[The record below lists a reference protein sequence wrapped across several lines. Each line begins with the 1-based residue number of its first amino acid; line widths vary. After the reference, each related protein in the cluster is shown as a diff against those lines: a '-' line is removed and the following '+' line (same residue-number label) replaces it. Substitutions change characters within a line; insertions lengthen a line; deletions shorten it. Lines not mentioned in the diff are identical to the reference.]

1 MVARNIS
8 GMVSKETD
16 MHLQSQ
22 LELTVG
28 QATDAGVKEQNEDCI
43 GMRIPDQ
50 PALTL
55 KGVTSVI
62 ADGVSAAEAGK
73 EASETCVRNFIS
85 DYYGSPDAWSVK
97 TAGQKILL
105 ALNRWL
111 VGQSQIKGHVST
123 LSALIL
129 KSQQAYIFHV
139 GDTRIYRI
147 RKGVF
152 EQLTH
157 DHSTTIN
164 KDTVYLARAM
174 GMDARLEM
182 DFSQLEVNEGDL
194 FFLSTDGIHDYLSDK
209 MIQKVLMVND
219 DDYEGKCRKLIQLAL
234 EEGSQDNL
242 SCQLLRVDKLPDADN
257 QDMYSKLSD
266 LPFPPPLEV
275 GQKLD
280 GLEVLKELHASQR
293 SQIYIVQDAEGR
305 RLIMKTPSLNYEDDP
320 AYIERFVLEKW
331 IGKRIDSPYVVK
343 VVEPNTP
350 PTALYTLM
358 EYVSGIT
365 LEQWIKEN
373 PKPDINEV
381 VRIAELISRGLR
393 AFHRK
398 DVLHQDIKPDNVILD
413 YQGIPKIIDFGSCY
427 AAGVEEIDTPFERE
441 DALGTAVYSA
451 PETRFRLKK
460 TKKSDLFSLAV
471 VVYEMLTG
479 AMPFGQQLEKLNNQK
494 HIHSLRYQSAQKH
507 NPMVPNW
514 MDGALEAAL
523 SPTPDQRHQ
532 AMSEFIYELQTP
544 NKKYLQKHASPIL
557 QRNPIRFWQG
567 LAVVQM
573 LVILVLLKYLLN

>member
-1 MVARNIS
+1 MVVSSIS
-8 GMVSKETD
+8 GMVSKEID

-28 QATDAGVKEQNEDCI
+28 QATDAGVKAENEDCI

-55 KGVTSVI
+55 KGVVSVI

-85 DYYGSPDAWSVK
+85 DYYGTPEAWSVK

-111 VGQSQIKGHVST
+111 VGQSQVKGHVST

-147 RKGVF
+147 RNGNF
-152 EQLTH
+152 EQLTQ
-157 DHSTTIN
+157 DHSTVIN

-182 DFSQLEVNEGDL
+182 DFSQLEVEEGDI
-194 FFLSTDGIHDYLSDK
+194 FFLSTDGIHDYLPDK
-209 MIQKVLMVND
+209 MIHKVLAVSD
-219 DDYEGKCRKLIQLAL
+219 DNYEGKCQKLIQLAL
-234 EEGSQDNL
+234 EAGSHDNL
-242 SCQLLRVDKLPDADN
+242 SCQLIRVDRLPGADN

-280 GLEVLKELHASQR
+280 GFEVLKELHASQR
-293 SQIYIVQDAEGR
+293 SQIYLVKDASER

-320 AYIERFVLEKW
+320 AYIERFVLEQW

-343 VVEPNTP
+343 IVEPEKP
-350 PTALYTLM
+350 KTALYTLM

-381 VRIAELISRGLR
+381 VRITELISRGLR

-398 DVLHQDIKPDNVILD
+398 DILHQDIKPDNIILD
-413 YQGIPKIIDFGSCY
+413 VQGIPKIIDFGSCY

-441 DALGTAVYSA
+441 DALGTAYYSA
-451 PETRFRLKK
+451 PETRFRMKK

-471 VVYEMLTG
+471 VVYEMLTN
-479 AMPFGQQLEKLNNQK
+479 AMPFGDQLEKLTNQK
-494 HIHSLRYQSAQKH
+494 NIYSLAYQSAQKH

-514 MDGALEAAL
+514 MDGALETAL
-523 SPTPDQRHQ
+523 APTPDQRHS
-532 AMSEFIYELQTP
+532 AMSEFIFELQTP
-544 NKKYLQKHASPIL
+544 NKKYSSKHVRPLL
-557 QRNPIRFWQG
+557 QRNPLRFWQG
-567 LAVVQM
+567 LAALQT
-573 LVILVLLKYLLN
+573 LIILGLLKYFLA